1 MSPTKSTSPRV
12 RRNPRRATRPIQQQP
27 QQSLAER
34 PDSNTCITSKIN
46 LPLNTS
52 GTASGQAKVS
62 SSKVA
67 DPKGSNWKSIRA
79 TLNVVKKKRK
89 NKNPPQEPA
98 STTPAVNPPAKKR
111 KSRPKP
117 KKATEKDKAPGKSE
131 VQTLSLP
138 DKAQKKMNGSQQFT
152 GNVDFI
158 SFDQSDHEQDLDDAN
173 PTNDSQVPNKGN
185 KFQGKKRSY
194 GASGLG
200 VTDAEANEVRKKKG
214 MTITPWFDTL
224 QWKNRNVQQ
233 MLTAEIGS
241 FVAYI
246 RPTREEDELRLM
258 IIEMIRRAVTM
269 QWPDADVVPFGSFGT
284 KLYLPGGDI
293 DLVILSTRMMKDAKS
308 KILYRLA
315 PLLREQNIGHDV
327 VVIAKAKV
335 PIIKFKTIFGNFQ
348 VDISINQSNGL
359 VALEKV
365 NELLDDVK
373 YLSKDLRAEQRDY
386 QHSRNHSKRRNEET
400 KSEMDEDEEAICRV
414 VEELGAAK
422 CMILVIKSVLK
433 QRGMNEVYSG
443 GLGSYSIICLVI
455 SFLQLHPKIQRGDI
469 DPNKNLGVLL
479 LEFFE
484 LYGKHYNFDETGI
497 SVRQGG
503 SYFSKIKRG
512 WQRER
517 QPFLLSIE
525 DPADSTNDISGGS
538 HNILGVRSVFAGAFD
553 LLCATLY
560 HRHSLQMSRADAIS
574 SRRLQTS
581 RPLLAVPKPNQANEE
596 EADDIQDPM
605 EQSLLGEI
613 MGVTKELVQNR
624 KKNSKLY
631 YSGTIQRLLGR
642 SPPPSPDELSPTNTP
657 GMSRTEKR
665 KMRKDRKK
673 AKQKEKDG
681 LNEESN
687 HTAVAREEGE
697 MEEGQL
703 SDPESKQHNTQ
714 SAKDDT
720 VKKKQSVNLD
730 YIELDESN
738 EHGDFGKKSKR
749 RKIEES
755 DSQWVVDT
763 EPTVIY
769 VDDSDRSTSR
779 RPAVTADLEL
789 NLSPSLVTNL
799 VLPKSHKSKKA
810 AHDEDQDSR
819 YNIAKASKTKRTKYN
834 DDDESE
840 ESQSQDTNLIASCSY
855 TVKEQQPQKSAA
867 SYYADD
873 ASDDSSTEDE
883 VLVGYLRGATHSDR
897 SSRPTE
903 KRSKDI
909 GRDQPS
915 PPALPDPRTPSGTPP
930 SEKDNTSDTRPV
942 NNTQIP
948 NDQSIE
954 LDFIPGTPAGTP
966 PPSARRLSY
975 EARQRV
981 WLSKAVPQED

>member
-1 MSPTKSTSPRV
+1 MSPIKSTSPRV
-12 RRNPRRATRPIQQQP
+12 RRNPRRATRPTQQQP

-34 PDSNTCITSKIN
+34 PDTCITSKSN
-46 LPLNTS
+46 LPLNNS
-52 GTASGQAKVS
+52 GTASEQTKVLPSKVS
-62 SSKVA
+62 N
-67 DPKGSNWKSIRA
+67 PKGSNWKSIKA

-89 NKNPPQEPA
+89 NKNPPQEPI
-98 STTPAVNPPAKKR
+98 STQPAANPPAKKR
-111 KSRPKP
+111 KPRTKP
-117 KKATEKDKAPGKSE
+117 KKASEKGQVPGKGE
-131 VQTLSLP
+131 VQTVASSLP
-138 DKAQKKMNGSQQFT
+138 DKAQNKMNGSQQFT

-158 SFDQSDHEQDLDDAN
+158 SFDQSDHEHDVDDAN
-173 PTNDSQVPNKGN
+173 QANDSQIPNKGN

-194 GASGLG
+194 GASRLG

-214 MTITPWFDTL
+214 MAITPWFDTL

-258 IIEMIRRAVTM
+258 IIEMIRKAVTM

-315 PLLREQNIGHDV
+315 PLLREQNIGQDV

-373 YLSKDLRAEQRDY
+373 YLSKDLRAEQRHH
-386 QHSRNHSKRRNEET
+386 QHSRNQSKRRNEET
-400 KSEMDEDEEAICRV
+400 NLEMDEEEEAISKV

-538 HNILGVRSVFAGAFD
+538 HNILGVRSVFSGAFD

-560 HRHSLQMSRADAIS
+560 HRHSLQMSRADAVS

-624 KKNSKLY
+624 KKNYKLY

-642 SPPPSPDELSPTNTP
+642 SPPPSPNELSPTNNP
-657 GMSRTEKR
+657 GISKTEKR
-665 KMRKDRKK
+665 KMRKERKK
-673 AKQKEKDG
+673 GKQKEKADVTEE
-681 LNEESN
+681 LNQPK
-687 HTAVAREEGE
+687 AVREDSE

-703 SDPESKQHNTQ
+703 SDTQ
-714 SAKDDT
+714 SQHHTTHYAKDRSA
-720 VKKKQSVNLD
+720 KKKQSVDVD
-730 YIELDESN
+730 YIELEDSN
-738 EHGDFGKKSKR
+738 EREDGKQSKR

-763 EPTVIY
+763 QPTVIY
-769 VDDSDRSTSR
+769 IDDSDRSASR
-779 RPAVTADLEL
+779 RPPGTTDLEL

-799 VLPKSHKSKKA
+799 VLPKSHKNNKA
-810 AHDEDQDSR
+810 DHDEDQDSR
-819 YNIAKASKTKRTKYN
+819 YNITKPSKTRRTKYD

-840 ESQSQDTNLIASCSY
+840 GSQIRETNLIASCSY
-855 TVKEQQPQKSAA
+855 PMTEKQAQKSTEP
-867 SYYADD
+867 YYADD
-873 ASDDSSTEDE
+873 ASDDSLTEDE
-883 VLVGYLRGATHSDR
+883 MLVGYLRGATHSNR
-897 SSRPTE
+897 SSHPNGQYPE
-903 KRSKDI
+903 DVGCS
-909 GRDQPS
+909 QLS
-915 PPALPDPRTPSGTPP
+915 PPAIPATPSGTPP
-930 SEKDNTSDTRPV
+930 SEKDHTSATRPV
-942 NNTQIP
+942 NNIQIA
-948 NDQSIE
+948 DHRSIE
-954 LDFIPGTPAGTP
+954 LDFTPGTPTGTP
-966 PPSARRLSY
+966 PSASRLSY
-975 EARQRV
+975 EARQKV
-981 WLSKAVPQED
+981 WLSKAVPQPED

>member
-1 MSPTKSTSPRV
+1 MSPIKSTSPRV
-12 RRNPRRATRPIQQQP
+12 RRNPRRTRPTQQQP
-27 QQSLAER
+27 QQSLTER
-34 PDSNTCITSKIN
+34 PDPCITSKIN

-52 GTASGQAKVS
+52 DRTASGQTKVP
-62 SSKVA
+62 SSKVS
-67 DPKGSNWKSIRA
+67 DPKGSNWKSIKA
-79 TLNVVKKKRK
+79 TLNIVKKKRK
-89 NKNPPQEPA
+89 TKNRPQELT
-98 STTPAVNPPAKKR
+98 STEPAVNPTKKKR
-111 KSRPKP
+111 ASRSKA
-117 KKATEKDKAPGKSE
+117 KKATEKDKVPGKGE
-131 VQTLSLP
+131 VQIVASSIP
-138 DKAQKKMNGSQQFT
+138 DRAQNKMDGSQQFT

-158 SFDQSDHEQDLDDAN
+158 SFDQSDHEEDLDDAN
-173 PTNDSQVPNKGN
+173 QTNGSRVPNKGN
-185 KFQGKKRSY
+185 NFQGKKRSY

-214 MTITPWFDTL
+214 TTITPWFDTL

-246 RPTREEDELRLM
+246 RPTREEDDLRLM
-258 IIEMIRRAVTM
+258 IIEMIRRTVTM

-315 PLLREQNIGHDV
+315 PLIREQNIGQEV

-335 PIIKFKTIFGNFQ
+335 PIIKFKTTFGNFQ

-373 YLSKDLRAEQRDY
+373 YLSKDLRAEQRDH
-386 QHSRNHSKRRNEET
+386 QHSRHQKARP
-400 KSEMDEDEEAICRV
+400 EMDEDEEAISKV

-517 QPFLLSIE
+517 QPYLLSIE

-538 HNILGVRSVFAGAFD
+538 HNILGVRSVFSGAFD

-596 EADDIQDPM
+596 EGDNIQDPM

-624 KKNSKLY
+624 KKNHKLY

-642 SPPPSPDELSPTNTP
+642 SPPPTPDELSPATNP
-657 GMSRTEKR
+657 GISKTEKR

-673 AKQKEKDG
+673 VKQKEKAD
-681 LNEESN
+681 
-687 HTAVAREEGE
+687 TVREEGE

-703 SDPESKQHNTQ
+703 SDTQ
-714 SAKDDT
+714 SQHHTTHSSKEVT
-720 VKKKQSVNLD
+720 VTKKQSGLIKNR
-730 YIELDESN
+730 
-738 EHGDFGKKSKR
+738 KR
-749 RKIEES
+749 RKIEEP
-755 DSQWVVDT
+755 DVQWVVDT
-763 EPTVIY
+763 QPTIIY
-769 VDDSDRSTSR
+769 SNDPPSK
-779 RPAVTADLEL
+779 RPASSRSPPATTDVDL
-789 NLSPSLVTNL
+789 NLSPSL
-799 VLPKSHKSKKA
+799 
-810 AHDEDQDSR
+810 DSR
-819 YNIAKASKTKRTKYN
+819 NNIVKPSKTRQTKYK

-840 ESQSQDTNLIASCSY
+840 GSQSQDTNCIASCSY
-855 TVKEQQPQKSAA
+855 SAEQKLPQKSAD

-883 VLVGYLRGATHSDR
+883 MLIGYLRGATHSDR
-897 SSRPTE
+897 SSHPTDQRP
-903 KRSKDI
+903 KGAGQS
-909 GRDQPS
+909 QSS
-915 PPALPDPRTPSGTPP
+915 PPALPNSGTPSGSPP
-930 SEKDNTSDTRPV
+930 SEKDGTSATRPIKDI
-942 NNTQIP
+942 QIP
-948 NDQSIE
+948 KDQSIE
-954 LDFIPGTPAGTP
+954 LDFIPQTPAGTP
-966 PPSARRLSY
+966 PSANRLSY
-975 EARQRV
+975 EARQKV